1 MEQHDEQRVAET
13 ITEADRRTGRI
24 MLTSDPIT
32 ERIAQ
37 LVFEALNSGIP
48 TSRFYRRDL
57 TPTAE
62 WQATARRQY
71 VAEGGERFHNGSV
84 VAEAVAILLHRME
97 AV

>member
-1 MEQHDEQRVAET
+1 MEQHDEKRVAET

-24 MLTSDPIT
+24 MLLSDPIT

-37 LVFEALNSGIP
+37 LAFAALNKGVP

-62 WQATARRQY
+62 WVATARRQY
-71 VAEGGERFHNGSV
+71 VAEGGEMLHNGSV
-84 VAEAVAILLHRME
+84 VAEAVAVLLHRME